1 MRWCAERDSNPR
13 PTVCKTA
20 ERVGRVRRGGKLLL
34 FWPAAGLVGEDWWG
48 EGSRAERNGL
58 VVSHAVFGEVGD
70 EDEVVGYREGGREP
84 SAGVGRARKSR
95 SRRERGCGLRESG
108 ALSFWRTR
116 CRWRRRQGRICRSI
130 CLWRRRSSGRRCTC
144 GRGCRRRRRRRSC
157 LWGRRSWRRR
167 ACWLRGRGRRGYGS
181 CDCWLV

>member
-1 MRWCAERDSNPR
+1 MQWCAERDSNPR

-70 EDEVVGYREGGREP
+70 EDEAVGYREGDGDAISELPEDVAGIVPCETGPTGSRFANGRGIDKNCQC
-84 SAGVGRARKSR
+84 SNGG
-95 SRRERGCGLRESG
+95 
-108 ALSFWRTR
+108 
-116 CRWRRRQGRICRSI
+116 
-130 CLWRRRSSGRRCTC
+130 GRRIL
-144 GRGCRRRRRRRSC
+144 CR
-157 LWGRRSWRRR
+157 
-167 ACWLRGRGRRGYGS
+167 LRT
-181 CDCWLV
+181 